1 MKKILTF
8 LFLSYSY
15 FAHSQGLGIGTNPPH
30 ASAELDVNST
40 TRGMLIPR
48 MTASQRAAI
57 VNPAAGL
64 LVFQTDNFL
73 GSPSSLSGLYIY
85 ETNNAIVGWKRIA
98 KAEEISGGGSN
109 SWVVS
114 GDNQSS
120 GVTGNVGIGIA
131 NPTSKLHVVGNT
143 LVDGNLT
150 IFDDFATL
158 NFRSGGSNK
167 AFLQLRDPNFDL
179 RLGTVGFNLTGK
191 VFLQTNGTD
200 RLTIDPGGN
209 VGIGTITPDK
219 KLHVNGDILSNGR
232 IDADGLVLG
241 NGLVS
246 TGTFSVAGI
255 SIFGGTITSGS
266 TASFNGNINSNT
278 SISIDD
284 PLAELTLK
292 AAGVDKGF
300 VQLSG
305 DNLRLGTVSSN
316 NTGKFV
322 VRTNGA
328 DRMTVDQNG
337 NAAVGI
343 DPDGLGAKFAV
354 FGKGRFIENG
364 GDALESQGKLRVKQ
378 DGEAIH
384 IDGNDPAINFFEN
397 GTQRGYLWYINNDV
411 NLGTSV
417 STGKMFLNSS
427 QINLQTPQVNV
438 EAKLTSTTTGPS
450 YNLLPVCYGRVAA
463 NGNKLGGTPN
473 FTVSKPCINGSPGCY
488 YINSPQITASSIII
502 INVDS
507 WLASSSSL
515 SATFHYQGNG
525 DMGVYISDEA
535 GDPINSNFN
544 FVIYD
549 P

>member
-1 MKKILTF
+1 MKKTITLLF
-8 LFLSYSY
+8 LFYTQ
-15 FAHSQGLGIGTNPPH
+15 FAYSQGLGIGANPPH
-30 ASAELDVNST
+30 SSAELDVNST

-98 KAEEISGGGSN
+98 KAEEINNSGSN
-109 SWVVS
+109 TWVVS
-114 GDNQSS
+114 GANQSS
-120 GVTGNVGIGIA
+120 GV
-131 NPTSKLHVVGNT
+131 S
-143 LVDGNLT
+143 
-150 IFDDFATL
+150 
-158 NFRSGGSNK
+158 
-167 AFLQLRDPNFDL
+167 
-179 RLGTVGFNLTGK
+179 
-191 VFLQTNGTD
+191 
-200 RLTIDPGGN
+200 GN
-209 VGIGTITPDK
+209 VGIGTNTPSEKLHVVGYTQVDGNIFLNNSNQGLLFKEDNITKGRVNLQGVNDDLEIGTVTGNTTGKLNLETKFTPRLTILPDGNVGIGTLTPDK
-219 KLHVNGDILSNGR
+219 KLHVNGDFQAEGV
-232 IDADGLVLG
+232 AQATGLI
-241 NGLVS
+241 S
-246 TGTFSVAGI
+246 TGTLSVASNTI
-255 SIFGGTITSGS
+255 LGGAVAGAS
-266 TASFNGNINSNT
+266 TASFSGNINSNT
-278 SISIDD
+278 SMSIND

-292 AAGVDKGF
+292 ASSVDKGF
-300 VQLSG
+300 LQLSG
-305 DNLRLGTVSSN
+305 DNLRIGTFSTN

-322 VRTNGA
+322 VRTNGG
-328 DRMTVDQNG
+328 DHFTIDQNG
-337 NAAVGI
+337 NSAFGI
-343 DPDGLGAKFAV
+343 DPVGLGAKLAV

-384 IDGNDPAINFFEN
+384 IDGNDPAINFFET
-397 GTQRGYLWYINNDV
+397 GTQRGYLWAVNNDI

-417 STGKMFLNSS
+417 STGKMYLNSS

-438 EAKLTSTTTGPS
+438 DGKLTATTTGPS

-463 NGNKLGGTPN
+463 NGSKLGGTPN

-507 WLASSSSL
+507 WLSSSSSL
-515 SATFHYQGNG
+515 FATFHYQGNG
-525 DMGVYISDEA
+525 DMGVYIKDDA

>member
-1 MKKILTF
+1 MKKTITF
-8 LFLSYSY
+8 LILFYTQ
-15 FAHSQGLGIGTNPPH
+15 FAHSQGLGIGANPPH
-30 ASAELDVNST
+30 ASAELDVNSS

-48 MTASQRAAI
+48 MTANQRAAI

-85 ETNNAIVGWKRIA
+85 ETNNAVVGWKRIA
-98 KAEEISGGGSN
+98 KAEEITNSGSN

-114 GDNQSS
+114 GVNQSS
-120 GVTGNVGIGIA
+120 GVTGNVGIGTS

-150 IFDDFATL
+150 IFDDFASL
-158 NFRSGGSNK
+158 YFKSGGSNK
-167 AFLQLRDPNFDL
+167 AYLQLRDPNFDL
-179 RLGTVGFNLTGK
+179 RLGTVGFNTTGK
-191 VFLQTNGTD
+191 LFLQTNGTD
-200 RLTIDPGGN
+200 RLTVDPAGN
-209 VGIGTITPDK
+209 VGIGTVSPDR
-219 KLHVNGDILSNGR
+219 KLHVNGDILSEGT
-232 IDADGLVLG
+232 LQG
-241 NGLVS
+241 NAMTS
-246 TGTFSVAGI
+246 TGTLSVASN
-255 SIFGGTITSGS
+255 SILGGTLTGGS
-266 TASFNGNINSNT
+266 TASFSGNINSNT
-278 SISIDD
+278 SMSIND

-292 AAGVDKGF
+292 NASVDKGF
-300 VQLSG
+300 LQLSG
-305 DNLRLGTVSSN
+305 ENLRIGTFSTN
-316 NTGKFV
+316 NTGKFI
-322 VRTNGA
+322 VRTNGG
-328 DRMTVDQNG
+328 DHFTVDQNG
-337 NAAVGI
+337 NSAFGI
-343 DPDGLGAKFAV
+343 DPAGLGAKLAV

-364 GDALESQGKLRVKQ
+364 GDALESQGKLKVKQ

-384 IDGNDPAINFFEN
+384 IEGNDPAINFFET
-397 GTQRGYLWYINNDV
+397 GTQRGYLWYVDNDV

-417 STGKMFLNSS
+417 STGKMYLNSS

-438 EAKLTSTTTGPS
+438 DAKLTATTTGPS

-463 NGNKLGGTPN
+463 NGSKLGGTPN

-488 YINSPQITASSIII
+488 WINSPQITSSSIII

-515 SATFHYQGNG
+515 FATFHYQGNG
-525 DMGVYISDEA
+525 DMGVYIKDDA

-544 FVIYD
+544 FVVYD